1 MIQPAQRAGLG
12 RRGQKREVVPGFGG
26 GRQLLD
32 GRQVEELRRLRVRA
46 QQGLQAPA
54 QRGVTATDGLQ
65 EGGPLLAG
73 LVEGLLEDFL
83 FSHGRHPVAARR
95 ETRLSCHA
103 RSGFFWPHKTMR
115 NRRGNHATASY
126 FSCPEALSA

>member
-1 MIQPAQRAGLG
+1 
-12 RRGQKREVVPGFGG
+12 VPGLGG

-73 LVEGLLEDFL
+73 LVDGLFKDFL

-95 ETRLSCHA
+95 ETQLWFQA
-103 RSGFFWPHKTMR
+103 SGFFWPHKTMR
-115 NRRGNHATASY
+115 KFGQNHATANY
-126 FSCPEALSA
+126 FSCPAASSASSPAIS